1 MMNVRL
7 VRKSSGDKKYIKNLK
22 EKTNLQV
29 GWFENSRYDDA
40 TPVAAV
46 AAQNEYGA
54 HDKNIPP
61 RPFMRPTVTEHEK
74 EWVNTFSKL
83 IKKGTLSNS
92 FEKLGLVVSGQIRAK
107 IASIWEPPLKAATV
121 QSRLRRYRQ
130 RLDEASEGRKRG
142 KYGKLKGGVSD
153 SITKPLID
161 TGVMISSVSY
171 KVSGGVKE

>member
-29 GWFENSRYDDA
+29 GWFENSRYDDD

-54 HDKNIPP
+54 PDRNIPP

-83 IKKGTLSNS
+83 IKKSTLTNS
-92 FEKLGLVVSGQIRAK
+92 FEQLGLVVSGQIRAK
-107 IASIWEPPLKAATV
+107 IASIWEPPLSPVTIRN
-121 QSRLRRYRQ
+121 RLARY
-130 RLDEASEGRKRG
+130 STGT
-142 KYGKLKGGVSD
+142 KGAKS
-153 SITKPLID
+153 SISKPLVD

-171 KVSGGVKE
+171 KVGGGVKE